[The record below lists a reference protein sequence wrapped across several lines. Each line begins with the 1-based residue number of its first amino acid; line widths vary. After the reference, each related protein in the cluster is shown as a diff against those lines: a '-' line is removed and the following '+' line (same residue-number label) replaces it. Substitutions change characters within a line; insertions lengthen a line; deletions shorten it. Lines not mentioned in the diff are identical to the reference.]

1 MPHDKKI
8 EANSSMF
15 CYFIVVVKVVL
26 FYDSFIL
33 EKISQF
39 LLSLLLK
46 FLLVE
51 QANRTCSSLQ
61 FNCSFNSS
69 LVETCFRNQTVMES
83 RNDAAAPL
91 GGVRAVAKSLARSE
105 RSNSS
110 SCRILWSSA
119 AYDWIFSSWNC
130 SRCLSFSDSDRAC
143 AFSCS
148 TLPLRSCNSC
158 ALYWLQMLISPM
170 RNAFF

>member
-1 MPHDKKI
+1 
-8 EANSSMF
+8 MF

-119 AYDWIFSSWNC
+119 AYD
-130 SRCLSFSDSDRAC
+130 
-143 AFSCS
+143 
-148 TLPLRSCNSC
+148 
-158 ALYWLQMLISPM
+158 
-170 RNAFF
+170 